1 MEQTLRNECNYTGA
15 VPYWDW
21 TKTAKEGF
29 NASEAFDGSATSLSG
44 NGLPVNRSAT
54 DQVIIS
60 VNTTSQVGKYKRSNR
75 EEVMIE
81 KIEDKELTGFFSQ
94 TSQSAQ
100 EAAALPKGLSP
111 T

>member
-1 MEQTLRNECNYTGA
+1 MEQSLRNECNYTGA

-54 DQVIIS
+54 DEIIIS
-60 VNTTSQVGKYKRSNR
+60 VNTTSQVGKSTQLSR
-75 EEVMIE
+75 EEVMTE
-81 KIEDKELTGFFSQ
+81 KQNAKD
-94 TSQSAQ
+94 
-100 EAAALPKGLSP
+100 
-111 T
+111 